1 MIQVSPYS
9 CSWVKNKIRKHSFFS
24 LIFYFNNNEM
34 IYAIKLY
41 LYRFKITIII
51 ENNNM
56 NWASLMANTNASE
69 SIWA

>member
-1 MIQVSPYS
+1 
-9 CSWVKNKIRKHSFFS
+9 
-24 LIFYFNNNEM
+24 M